1 MEGEVKK
8 QMACVSVNG
17 GLLVQN
23 QDLDTCA
30 LSLDQCVTKAKPTET
45 QMKDLEFTWK
55 MVKHVK
61 SNAILVGKDGMVL
74 GVGAGQ
80 MNRIGSAKIALE
92 EAAATLKEAGKDI
105 RTEGLV
111 LASDA
116 FFPFDDCVTLAAEF
130 GITAIV
136 QPGGSVRDE
145 DSIKKADECGI
156 VMLFT
161 GQRHFKH

>member
-1 MEGEVKK
+1 M
-8 QMACVSVNG
+8 QLVSVNG
-17 GLLVQN
+17 GLLVQE
-23 QDLDTCA
+23 QDLDIVPVEA
-30 LSLDQCVTKAKPTET
+30 GQCVTAKKPTDKQLE
-45 QMKDLEFTWK
+45 DLNFTWK